1 MVEKN
6 TNEEGTGAE
15 KKSIRNIPLTKKQ
28 TRELEKI
35 EEALHEGV
43 VPPSPVMPAAPTRRT
58 TVRRTPPRIV
68 NMDTSTVSARKRS
81 PLRWIVVVLVGIV
94 LVYGIGHMFK
104 KATVSITHSEEVV
117 TLSNSEFALMPATTT
132 IAGIPAGTIVY
143 QKKAFDVSA
152 TTTVAATGVQ
162 QVQNKA
168 SGKLVVYND
177 SASSQLLVA
186 TTRFQTPEGLIF
198 RLNKTVTV
206 SAKTNVTV
214 DVTADQAGEKYNIGP
229 KTFTLPGLQG
239 TAKAKTIYAKSAAS
253 MTGGSI
259 GTVAQTSADELS
271 ASKGAIHD
279 SIERTALEK
288 ATSQV
293 PEGYVLL
300 KGGMTVEFGDLKQV
314 YDQTTKTA
322 TLSQTALATIY
333 YLEKL
338 SLTDAIAKKSSA
350 FSASKAMV
358 STESLSAEIKT
369 PVLLNISG
377 TSTVRADFDENGLTM
392 ELAGK
397 TRSEALSVVKGIT
410 GVNAVE
416 VSLRPWWER
425 RLPEAGSIEVK
436 ID

>member
-1 MVEKN
+1 MVVKN
-6 TNEEGTGAE
+6 TNEEGMGAE

-43 VPPSPVMPAAPTRRT
+43 VPPSPVMPAAPARRT

-68 NMDTSTVSARKRS
+68 NMDTSTTISRKRS
-81 PLRWIVVVLVGIV
+81 PLRWIAVAIIGLV
-94 LVYGIGHMFK
+94 LVYGIAHMFK
-104 KATVSITHSEEVV
+104 NATVSIAHSEEVV

-162 QVQNKA
+162 QVQKKA

-177 SASSQLLVA
+177 SASSQLLVE
-186 TTRFQTPEGLIF
+186 TTRFQTPEGLVF

-214 DVTADQAGEKYNIGP
+214 DVTADQAGEKYNVGP

-239 TAKAKTIYAKSAAS
+239 TAKAKTIYAKSSAS

-259 GTVAQTSADELS
+259 GSVAQTSADELS
-271 ASKGAIHD
+271 ASKGAIQD
-279 SIERTALEK
+279 SIQRTILEK
-288 ATSQV
+288 ASSQI

-300 KGGMTVEFGDLKQV
+300 QGGMTVEFGDLKQV
-314 YDQTTKTA
+314 YNQSTKTA
-322 TLSQTALATIY
+322 TISQTALATIY

-338 SLTDAIAKKSSA
+338 SLTDAMADKSTA
-350 FSASKAMV
+350 FVSTKALV
-358 STESLSAEIKT
+358 NTESLTAEIKT
-369 PVLLNISG
+369 PASLNISG
-377 TSTVRADFDENGLTM
+377 TATVRADFDKDTLAK

-397 TRSEALSVVKGIT
+397 TRSEALSVIKGIT
-410 GVNAVE
+410 GVKAVE
-416 VSLRPWWER
+416 ISLRPWWER
-425 RLPEAGSIEVK
+425 RLPDAGSIEVK

>member
-1 MVEKN
+1 MVVKN
-6 TNEEGTGAE
+6 KNEEGTGAE

-68 NMDTSTVSARKRS
+68 NMDSSIVSTRKRS
-81 PLRWIVVVLVGIV
+81 PLRWVAVALVGLV

-104 KATVSITHSEEVV
+104 KATVSITHSEEIV
-117 TLSNSEFALMPATTT
+117 TLSNSEFAIMPATTT
-132 IAGIPAGTIVY
+132 LAGIPAGTIVY

-168 SGKLVVYND
+168 SGKVVVYND

-186 TTRFQTPEGLIF
+186 TTRFQTPEGLVF
-198 RLNKTVTV
+198 RLNKTITV
-206 SAKTNVTV
+206 AAKTNVIV
-214 DVTADQAGEKYNIGP
+214 DVTADQAGEKYNVGP

-259 GTVAQTSADELS
+259 GSVAQTSADELS
-271 ASKGAIHD
+271 ASKGAIRD
-279 SIERTALEK
+279 SIERTVLEK

-293 PEGYVLL
+293 PEGYMLL
-300 KGGMTVEFGDLKQV
+300 VGSMTIELGDLKQT

-338 SLTDAIAKKSSA
+338 SLTDALAGKSSA
-350 FSASKAMV
+350 FAASKAIA
-358 STESLSAEIKT
+358 STESLSAEIKSPT
-369 PVLLNISG
+369 IVNISG
-377 TSTVRADFDENGLTM
+377 TSAVRANFDKDTLSK

-416 VSLRPWWER
+416 ISLRPWWEMK
-425 RLPEAGSIEVK
+425 LPDASSIEVK